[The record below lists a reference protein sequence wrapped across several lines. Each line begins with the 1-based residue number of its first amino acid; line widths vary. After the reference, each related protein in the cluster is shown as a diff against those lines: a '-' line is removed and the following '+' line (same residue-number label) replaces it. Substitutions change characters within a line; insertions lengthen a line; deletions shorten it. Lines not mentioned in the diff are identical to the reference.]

1 MTDCDTTTIDCID
14 GYSVI
19 QILLDAEGRLIH
31 IDFGFILGMAPGG
44 NFALETC
51 PFKLPTDY
59 VNVLGGLESQVWHIL
74 HKSLEGSSLVLEQVK
89 GRAQS
94 VWRSKYGV
102 LV

>member
-1 MTDCDTTTIDCID
+1 MTDAAINVLSAPVPPTTTTP
-14 GYSVI
+14 YPLLPRRSNVV

-59 VNVLGGLESQVWHIL
+59 VDVMGGLESQVVI
-74 HKSLEGSSLVLEQVK
+74 GGGRRK
-89 GRAQS
+89 GGR
-94 VWRSKYGV
+94 VGV
-102 LV
+102 SGPLQA